1 MSLLTDPKI
10 RESQVKALEMRRPL
24 RKLNEEVVID
34 SVWYED
40 SSRGLVYAL
49 PKKLIMS
56 IGPAAAFEWAHMRNR
71 PSEESPS

>member
-1 MSLLTDPKI
+1 MSLLADPRV
-10 RESQVKALEMRRPL
+10 RESQIKALEMRRPL
-24 RKLNEEVVID
+24 RKLKEEVVID

-56 IGPAAAFEWAHMRNR
+56 IGPAAAFEWAHMRKR
-71 PSEESPS
+71 PNEESPS

>member
-24 RKLNEEVVID
+24 SKLKEEVVID

-56 IGPAAAFEWAHMRNR
+56 IGPAAAFEWAHMRKR
-71 PSEESPS
+71 PNEESPS

>member
-24 RKLNEEVVID
+24 RKLKEEVVID

-56 IGPAAAFEWAHMRNR
+56 IGPAAAFEWVHMRKR
-71 PSEESPS
+71 PNEESPS